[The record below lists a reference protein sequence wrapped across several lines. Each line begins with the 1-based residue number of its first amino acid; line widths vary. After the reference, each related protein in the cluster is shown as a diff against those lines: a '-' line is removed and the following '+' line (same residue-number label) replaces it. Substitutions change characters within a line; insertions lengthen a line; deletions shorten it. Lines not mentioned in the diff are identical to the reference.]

1 MVLKN
6 PKFQFNYC
14 NRDKKSTLWY
24 PNLLNTLNILSHPPP
39 PPLPPSNNTVPVH
52 LDIPCNI
59 IDQRETIQYSEHR
72 PIPPEVRI
80 RANSF
85 CGGCWTVCETS
96 SELDMLIPISFPY
109 SSFTSRDGGA
119 EIYQKSQE
127 LGFLHHDLK
136 ATLSTQEGSMVTAI
150 FILYW
155 SPWEKE
161 FCMKIYDKYSNFKVK
176 QMWNFLLLNSSQQS
190 D

>member
-1 MVLKN
+1 MMVWKN
-6 PKFQFNYC
+6 PIFLKIKFIYC
-14 NRDKKSTLWY
+14 NIEKKSILLY
-24 PNLLNTLNILSHPPP
+24 PNLLNTPNCSFLYPSPSSST
-39 PPLPPSNNTVPVH
+39 PLPLFNHTVPAH
-52 LDIPCNI
+52 PDIPCNN

-127 LGFLHHDLK
+127 LGFLDHDLK
-136 ATLSTQEGSMVTAI
+136 VTLST
-150 FILYW
+150 
-155 SPWEKE
+155 
-161 FCMKIYDKYSNFKVK
+161 
-176 QMWNFLLLNSSQQS
+176 
-190 D
+190 

>member
-1 MVLKN
+1 MFIKEKVFNPVGKWFKKIQNFNLITAIKMKN
-6 PKFQFNYC
+6 QPYG
-14 NRDKKSTLWY
+14 
-24 PNLLNTLNILSHPPP
+24 ILTYWIHSISFPIP

-59 IDQRETIQYSEHR
+59 IDQRETIQYTEHR

-127 LGFLHHDLK
+127 LGFLHHYLK
-136 ATLSTQEGSMVTAI
+136 AALSTQEGSMVTAI

-155 SPWEKE
+155 SPWGEE
-161 FCMKIYDKYSNFKVK
+161 FCMKIYDKYSNSKVK
-176 QMWNFLLLNSSQQS
+176 QIKK
-190 D
+190 

>member
-24 PNLLNTLNILSHPPP
+24 PNLLNTLNILSHPP

-127 LGFLHHDLK
+127 MGFLHHYLK
-136 ATLSTQEGSMVTAI
+136 AALSTQEGSMVTAI

>member
-14 NRDKKSTLWY
+14 NRDKKNQPY
-24 PNLLNTLNILSHPPP
+24 GILTYWIHSISFPIPPP
-39 PPLPPSNNTVPVH
+39 FASFQQHSSSSSGYTLQYYWP
-52 LDIPCNI
+52 
-59 IDQRETIQYSEHR
+59 RETIQYTEHR

-155 SPWEKE
+155 SPWGEE

-176 QMWNFLLLNSSQQS
+176 QMWNFLSLNSS
-190 D
+190 

>member
-1 MVLKN
+1 MVKKISKFLKI
-6 PKFQFNYC
+6 KFIYC
-14 NRDKKSTLWY
+14 DIEKNSTLLY
-24 PNLLNTLNILSHPPP
+24 PNLLNTPNFSFVHPF
-39 PPLPPSNNTVPVH
+39 PLPLFNHTVPAH
-52 LDIPCNI
+52 PDIACNN

-127 LGFLHHDLK
+127 LGFLDHDLK
-136 ATLSTQEGSMVTAI
+136 VALST
-150 FILYW
+150 
-155 SPWEKE
+155 
-161 FCMKIYDKYSNFKVK
+161 
-176 QMWNFLLLNSSQQS
+176 
-190 D
+190 